1 MFHTKKAQNFT
12 IQSLYSTQNP
22 QKSADKS
29 SKKENIN
36 KKMKISGSERKK
48 VVPALQDVGG
58 SFCRSLSS
66 FKIRFDAIT
75 YNNKKLKIK
84 NSPKHRSSSSSSQTH
99 SHKNTKLHIHTQK
112 NRERERKAY
121 LRDPC
126 GRESIIEWTLFR
138 EREREREGFYKIKTV
153 TFYFG
158 NFFGSWS

>member
-36 KKMKISGSERKK
+36 KKMKISRSERKK

-75 YNNKKLKIK
+75 YNNNKKLKIHQNIDHHHHHHQALK
-84 NSPKHRSSSSSSQTH
+84 LTHTKTQSYTYIHRKT
-99 SHKNTKLHIHTQK
+99 
-112 NRERERKAY
+112 
-121 LRDPC
+121 
-126 GRESIIEWTLFR
+126 
-138 EREREREGFYKIKTV
+138 EREREREK
-153 TFYFG
+153 
-158 NFFGSWS
+158 SLPERSLL